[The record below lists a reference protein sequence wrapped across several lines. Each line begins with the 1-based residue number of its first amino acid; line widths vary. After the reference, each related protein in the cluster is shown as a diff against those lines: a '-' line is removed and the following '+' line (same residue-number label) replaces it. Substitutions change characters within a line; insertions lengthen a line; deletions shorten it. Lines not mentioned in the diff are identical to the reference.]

1 MGQESSLL
9 VDVGVALAIA
19 LAAGWLASRLR
30 LPSIVGYIVAGV
42 VISPFT
48 PGFVGDVERLRL
60 IAEIGVVLLL
70 FSIGVQFSIAD
81 LARLGGWLALAA
93 VAQIAGVFAAGW
105 ALFAALGLSHDEA
118 LYLGAAFSISS
129 GVVLVRSLAAS
140 AEIDSEHGRV
150 AVGWSVVQDL
160 AVVVLIVVL
169 AAFTEG
175 AAVQQVARDMLLAAV
190 KATAFVAAVLIVGL
204 RVVPLFLNQ
213 IAEERSR
220 ELFFIAIAALVIGT
234 ALASEYIGL
243 SLAIGAFLAG
253 IVVSES
259 DLSYRVLGD
268 LLPTRDVFAV
278 LFFVSA
284 GMLIDPAVIVDEWA
298 SVLLALAIIL
308 LLKPVVTYA
317 LARRTGRS
325 ERVSALTAALL
336 APAGEFSFVLA
347 RDGLQRDVISDDVFS
362 VVLTAA
368 VISIVLSPL
377 IVRAAHAWSA
387 RGWAAAPLP
396 AANAEEAPVRVGRRA
411 VICGFGRVGEIVAT
425 ILSNRFSVLIVEED
439 RRLAREARERG
450 FEVLE
455 GAPASPSVL
464 ERMDLRNARV
474 LIVTLPDPFATRL
487 LVERARAINPRL
499 DVIARASLATEAQKL
514 YEAGVTEAVVPDD
527 EVALELARHSL
538 HRFGLSAPEALAAIQ
553 GYRARLR
560 ERRL

>member
-9 VDVGVALAIA
+9 LDVGVALATA

-48 PGFVGDVERLRL
+48 PGFVSDMERLRL

-81 LARLGGWLALAA
+81 LTHLGTWLALAA
-93 VAQIAGVFAAGW
+93 ITQIVGVFAAGW
-105 ALFAALGLSHDEA
+105 ALFAALGLSNDEA

-129 GVVLVRSLAAS
+129 GVVLVRVLSAS
-140 AEIDSEHGRV
+140 GEVESEYGRV
-150 AVGWSVVQDL
+150 AIGWSVLQDL

-175 AAVQQVARDMLLAAV
+175 AAVQQVARDMALAAA
-190 KATAFVAAVLIVGL
+190 KATAFIAVALLVGL
-204 RVVPLFLNQ
+204 RVVPMFLNQ
-213 IAEERSR
+213 VAEERSR
-220 ELFFIAIAALVIGT
+220 ELFFIAVAALIIGT
-234 ALASEYIGL
+234 ALASDYFGL
-243 SLAIGAFLAG
+243 SLAVGAFLAG

-298 SVLLALAIIL
+298 SVLLAIAIIL
-308 LLKPVVTYA
+308 LLKPLVTYA
-317 LARRTGRS
+317 LARRSRQT

-347 RDGLQRDVISDDVFS
+347 RDGLERHVISENAFS

-377 IVRAAHAWSA
+377 IVRVAHAWTA
-387 RGWAAAPLP
+387 RGWATAALP
-396 AANAEEAPVRVGRRA
+396 AAEATEPPVRVGRRA
-411 VICGFGRVGEIVAT
+411 VVCGFGRVGQIVAT
-425 ILSNRFSVLIVEED
+425 ILGNRFSVLVVEED
-439 RRLAREARERG
+439 RRLARDARNRG
-450 FEVLE
+450 FDVLE
-455 GAPASPSVL
+455 GAPASPAVL

-499 DVIARASLATEAQKL
+499 DVIARASLETEAEKL

-553 GYRARLR
+553 GYRVRIR